1 MKIGELILKNQVIL
15 APMAGVTDS
24 PFRILAKEMGCAL
37 VYTEM
42 VSAKGIISAPKQS
55 LALARFSEEERPLGI
70 QLFGSEPSFFAEA
83 VSVCAA
89 MKPDLFDI
97 NMGCPVKKVTGKG
110 EGCALM
116 REPKKAFSVV
126 EAVCRTSTVPV
137 TVKMRKGWDEQ
148 SVNVIEVAQAVE
160 AAGAAAVTVH
170 GRTREQGYSGK
181 ADWSAIAAVKAVLK
195 IPVVGNGDIWQP
207 EDAKRMLSETGCDAV
222 MIGRGA
228 LGNLWLLKRT
238 IHFLAS
244 GDLLPE
250 PTIAERIMLAKR
262 QLDLVVAQKGEDSG
276 VREMR
281 KHLAWYFKG
290 IPRAAVVRNWIMQT
304 KSKAELLVVLTELL
318 PDS

>member
-1 MKIGELILKNQVIL
+1 MEVGNISLKNQIVL
-15 APMAGVTDS
+15 APMAGVTDG
-24 PFRILAKEMGCAL
+24 PFRLLAKEMGCAL

-42 VSAKGIISAPKQS
+42 VSAKGVISAPKHS
-55 LALARFSEEERPLGI
+55 LTLARFSEEERPLGI
-70 QLFGSEPSFFAEA
+70 QLFGSEPAVFAEA
-83 VSVCAA
+83 VSVCEF
-89 MKPDLFDI
+89 MEPDLFDI

-116 REPKKAFSVV
+116 REPKKAYSIVK
-126 EAVCRTSTVPV
+126 AVSRMTKVPV

-181 ADWSAIAAVKAVLK
+181 ADWRAITDVKAVLK

-207 EDAKRMLSETGCDAV
+207 EDAKRMLCETGCDAV
-222 MIGRGA
+222 MIGRGS

-238 IHFLAS
+238 IHYLAS
-244 GDLLPE
+244 GNLLPE
-250 PTIAERIMLAKR
+250 PTTAERIVLAKR
-262 QLDLVVAQKGEDSG
+262 HLDLAVNHKGEYSG

-290 IPRAAVVRNWIMQT
+290 IPRATVVRNRIMQAKT
-304 KSKAELLVVLTELL
+304 KAELLVVLADLSSEI
-318 PDS
+318 